1 MLGAAL
7 GLAGIGTIGVLAPRG
22 AAAAGAG
29 GPGARAGATRT
40 AGVAHRGAPALIVVQ
55 DGRYAT
61 SRRYAAARAPR
72 ALRVL
77 EARADLARQW
87 YGELRPLAAR
97 TPLQLAGLTSWS
109 DFLVMRGCAVECGL
123 RAATHELVRDG
134 GGAGRTLVRWW
145 IGAHRGPRSASV
157 S

>member
-7 GLAGIGTIGVLAPRG
+7 GLAGIGTTGVLAPRG

-29 GPGARAGATRT
+29 GPGARAGAMRT

-61 SRRYAAARAPR
+61 SRRYAAARASR

-87 YGELRPLAAR
+87 YGELRSLAAR